1 MPVNAA
7 EFYRRLDEYYGAGK
21 RPEAYA
27 FMKEQKAE
35 AERRGDD
42 SMSLT
47 IANALLGYCREFC
60 LFDEMDGLYA
70 EAVRCI
76 EALGL
81 QGTMEEAITL
91 LNAATGFCVM
101 GREAQSEE
109 LYRKTIALHEAL
121 LPPGDPRLA
130 AVYNNHG
137 LLYRAQNKR
146 EQALQDFRRALEIL
160 LAGNGAP
167 DEVASSHLNI
177 ASVCGD
183 LAEAEQH
190 AALALEYYAT
200 EAGQA
205 DIHRF
210 TAMAT
215 RAELLF
221 RRGKFAEAGRA
232 FEDTAV
238 AWRRFGGAKQRL
250 AVLLRNA
257 LYSYE
262 KAEDAAAA
270 ERIRTRLREET
281 A

>member
-1 MPVNAA
+1 MEEMPVNAA

-109 LYRKTIALHEAL
+109 LYRKTIALHEEL
-121 LPPGDPRLA
+121 LPPGVD
-130 AVYNNHG
+130 
-137 LLYRAQNKR
+137 
-146 EQALQDFRRALEIL
+146 IL
-160 LAGNGAP
+160 FIYISK
-167 DEVASSHLNI
+167 EVLPF
-177 ASVCGD
+177 
-183 LAEAEQH
+183 
-190 AALALEYYAT
+190 
-200 EAGQA
+200 A
-205 DIHRF
+205 DISA
-210 TAMAT
+210 AM
-215 RAELLF
+215 
-221 RRGKFAEAGRA
+221 GKILSSVSRKSNEQGR
-232 FEDTAV
+232 
-238 AWRRFGGAKQRL
+238 
-250 AVLLRNA
+250 
-257 LYSYE
+257 
-262 KAEDAAAA
+262 
-270 ERIRTRLREET
+270 
-281 A
+281 

>member
-1 MPVNAA
+1 MNAA

-27 FMKEQKAE
+27 FMKEEKAA
-35 AERRGDD
+35 AEQRGDD
-42 SMSLT
+42 SMCLT

-70 EAVRCI
+70 EALRCL

-81 QGTMEEAITL
+81 HGTMEEAITL

-101 GREAQSEE
+101 GREEQSEE
-109 LYRKTIALHEAL
+109 LYRKTIALHEEL

-146 EQALQDFRRALEIL
+146 EKALAEFQRSLEIL
-160 LAGNGAP
+160 LAGGGAP
-167 DEVASSHLNI
+167 DEVASSRLNI
-177 ASVCGD
+177 ASVAD
-183 LAEAEQH
+183 DLSLAEQC
-190 AALALEYYAT
+190 AAQALEYYAT
-200 EAGQA
+200 PAGQA

-215 RAELLF
+215 RAEILF
-221 RRGKFAEAGRA
+221 RQGKHAEAGRA
-232 FEDTAV
+232 FEETAD
-238 AWRRFGGAKQRL
+238 AWRSFGGAKQRL

-270 ERIRTRLREET
+270 ERVRTRLREET